1 MAYSRDEQETVCVYD
16 SLTGR
21 WTVYSTVRK
30 HITKLLR
37 RFGEPE
43 WKEEE
48 LDIHGN
54 PRIIAAKW
62 TVGGNAVRFASNRA
76 QNEDLEKQEGEQV
89 KTIAN
94 HY

>member
-1 MAYSRDEQETVCVYD
+1 MHGTTDEQETTCVYD
-16 SLTGR
+16 YSLDK
-21 WTVYSTVRK
+21 WAVYSTVRK

-37 RFGEPE
+37 RFGEPI

-48 LDIHGN
+48 PDKHGN

-76 QNEDLEKQEGEQV
+76 QNADLQTQEDEQV
-89 KTIAN
+89 
-94 HY
+94 